1 MISKAPARICL
12 FGDHQDY
19 LGLPVIACAIDKYL
33 TVTGTP
39 NQTDL
44 LNFDLIDFNK
54 FRSININ
61 SDLSE
66 IEKGDHI
73 LFVLKTLKNHGVII
87 DKGYDLKIKSEIF
100 INAGISSSSALIVAL
115 INFFLKIYKPEKVSA
130 KYISELAYEGEVLL
144 QGGSGGKMDQY
155 SISNGNTIFLET
167 GVDNSFKKIKSPFK
181 NFIIA
186 NSGIKKHTDKIL
198 SKLKIKTLDAINNI
212 SKHYPTFKLC
222 EIKENQVNDF
232 RDLID
237 EKSFKYFNAAIINH
251 SITLEALSELEK
263 DNPDLMKLGRLMI
276 KHHNVLKN
284 KLHITVP
291 KIDKMIDLAKK
302 NGAYGYKIIGSG
314 GGGSI
319 LILAENKF
327 QQKIISDLKK
337 MGVNEIVK
345 SNESPGILDL

>member
-33 TVTGTP
+33 TVSGNP

-44 LNFDLIDFNK
+44 LNFDLIDLNRI
-54 FRSININ
+54 RSININ
-61 SDLSE
+61 SDLSQ

-73 LFVLKTLKNHGVII
+73 LFVLKTLKSHGVII
-87 DKGYDLKIKSEIF
+87 SKGYDIKIESEIF

-115 INFFLKIYKPEKVSA
+115 INFFLKIYIPEKVSA
-130 KYISELAYEGEVLL
+130 KYISELAYESEVLQ

-167 GVDNSFKKIKSPFK
+167 GGNNNFKKIKSPFK

-186 NSGIKKHTDKIL
+186 NSGVKKHTDEIL
-198 SKLKIKTLDAINNI
+198 SKLKIKTLDAIKNI
-212 SKHYPTFKLC
+212 CNHYPTLKLC

-232 RDLID
+232 RELID
-237 EKSFKYFNAAIINH
+237 EKSFKYFKAAIVNH
-251 SITLEALSELEK
+251 SITLDALSELEK
-263 DNPDLMKLGRLMI
+263 DKPDLIKLGKLMI

-284 KLHITVP
+284 KLRLTVP
-291 KIDKMIDLAKK
+291 KIDRMIDLAKK

-327 QQKIISDLKK
+327 QEKIISDLKK
-337 MGVNEIVK
+337 IGVNEIVK

>member
-33 TVTGTP
+33 TVSGNP
-39 NQTDL
+39 NQTNL
-44 LNFDLIDFNK
+44 LNFDLIDLNRI
-54 FRSININ
+54 RSININ
-61 SDLSE
+61 SDLSQ

-73 LFVLKTLKNHGVII
+73 LFVLKTLKKHGVII
-87 DKGYDLKIKSEIF
+87 NNGYDIKIKSEIF
-100 INAGISSSSALIVAL
+100 INAGISSSSALIVGL
-115 INFFLKIYKPEKVSA
+115 INFFLKIYNPEKVST
-130 KYISELAYEGEVLL
+130 KYISELAYEAEVLL
-144 QGGSGGKMDQY
+144 QAGSGGKMDQY

-167 GVDNSFKKIKSPFK
+167 GINNSFKKIKSPFK

-186 NSGIKKHTDKIL
+186 NSEVKKHTDEIL
-198 SKLKIKTLDAINNI
+198 SKLKIKTLDAIKIVCNQ
-212 SKHYPTFKLC
+212 YPSLKLC
-222 EIKENQVNDF
+222 EIKESQVNDF
-232 RDLID
+232 RELID
-237 EKSFKYFNAAIINH
+237 EEAFKYFKAAIINH
-251 SITLEALSELEK
+251 SITLDALSEFEK
-263 DNPDLMKLGRLMI
+263 DKPDLMKLGKLMI

-284 KLHITVP
+284 KLCITVP
-291 KIDKMIDLAKK
+291 KIDRMIDLAKK

-327 QQKIISDLKK
+327 QEKIISDLKK